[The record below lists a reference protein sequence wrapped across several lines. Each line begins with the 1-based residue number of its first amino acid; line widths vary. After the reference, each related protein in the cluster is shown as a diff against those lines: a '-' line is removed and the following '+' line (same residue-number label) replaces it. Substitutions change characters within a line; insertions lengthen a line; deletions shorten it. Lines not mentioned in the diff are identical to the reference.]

1 MVLSQCGTGKRIRLT
16 IDVGINMTT
25 SNLSYQFKTA
35 NIIIR
40 LIVINTALFLF
51 ATLGSWVFKTSP
63 GVLMEWFV
71 LPVDSGSLL
80 LQFWSVL
87 TYSFLHFDF
96 WHIFWNMLV
105 LYWFGQYVLNL
116 FTEKR
121 FLTIYLL
128 GAICG
133 GLLFVLAYNLFPVLS
148 GTLAYLIGASAAV
161 RAIMIFIAAY
171 TPNSEVRIFVFNVKL
186 WQIGVFVVLSDLIQI
201 PSSGN
206 AGGLIAHMGGAVFG
220 YIYAVQ
226 LKKGNDLGAWFEKLM
241 DGLASIFKPK
251 KKSPLKTVHKSKT
264 NKKTSSKSKTSA
276 TKSPSQKQIDAI
288 LDKISKSGYESLT
301 KEEKD
306 FLFKAGK
313 E

>member
-1 MVLSQCGTGKRIRLT
+1 
-16 IDVGINMTT
+16 MTAN
-25 SNLSYQFKTA
+25 NLSYQFKTA
-35 NIIIR
+35 NVIIK
-40 LIVINTALFLF
+40 LIVINVALFLF
-51 ATLGSWVFKTSP
+51 ATLGSWIFKTNS
-63 GVLMEWFV
+63 GALMEWLV
-71 LPVDSGSLL
+71 LPVDPGSLIV
-80 LQFWSVL
+80 QPWSIL

-133 GLLFVLAYNLFPVLS
+133 GLLFVLAYNVFPVLNN
-148 GTLAYLIGASAAV
+148 TLAYLIGASAAV

-171 TPNSEVRIFVFNVKL
+171 TPNSEVRIFMFNIKL

-201 PSSGN
+201 PTSGN
-206 AGGLIAHMGGAVFG
+206 AGGLIAHLGGALFG
-220 YIYAVQ
+220 YIYAIQ
-226 LKKGNDLGAWFEKLM
+226 LKKGNDIGSWFEKLM
-241 DGLASIFKPK
+241 DGLSTMFTSK

-264 NKKTSSKSKTSA
+264 HKRAPKKTETSSVKT
-276 TKSPSQKQIDAI
+276 PNQKQIDAI
-288 LDKISKSGYESLT
+288 LDKISKSGYDSLT

>member
-1 MVLSQCGTGKRIRLT
+1 MING
-16 IDVGINMTT
+16 GINMTT

-35 NIIIR
+35 NVIIK
-40 LIVINTALFLF
+40 LIAINTVLFLVVR
-51 ATLGSWVFKTSP
+51 LGAWIFKTFP
-63 GVLMEWFV
+63 EVLTEWFF
-71 LPVDSGSLL
+71 LPTELDTLIFQPWSL
-80 LQFWSVL
+80 L
-87 TYSFLHFDF
+87 TYSFLHFGF
-96 WHIFWNMLV
+96 MHILWNMLF

-128 GAICG
+128 GAISG
-133 GLLFVLAYNLFPVLS
+133 GLLCVLGFNLFPVLK
-148 GTLAYLIGASAAV
+148 GEVGYLIGASAAV
-161 RAIMIFIAAY
+161 LAIVIFIASY
-171 TPNSEVRIFVFNVKL
+171 TPNTEVRIFFFNVKL
-186 WQIGVFVVLSDLIQI
+186 WHIGLFMVLKDLIQL
-201 PSSGN
+201 SDSNN

-226 LKKGNDLGAWFEKLM
+226 LKKGNDIGAWFEKLM

>member
-1 MVLSQCGTGKRIRLT
+1 MAVNNIT
-16 IDVGINMTT
+16 
-25 SNLSYQFKTA
+25 YQFKTA
-35 NIIIR
+35 NIVIK
-40 LIVINTALFLF
+40 LIVINVLLFLF
-51 ATLGSWVFKTSP
+51 ATLGSWIFKTQA

-71 LPVDSGSLL
+71 LPVEPGALVI
-80 LQFWSVL
+80 QIWSIL

-128 GAICG
+128 GALCG
-133 GLLFVLAYNLFPVLS
+133 GLLFVLSYNVFPVLS
-148 GTLAYLIGASAAV
+148 GSLAYLIGASAAV

-171 TPNSEVRIFVFNVKL
+171 TPNAEVRIIFFNVKL

-201 PSSGN
+201 PTSGN
-206 AGGLIAHMGGAVFG
+206 AGGLIAHLGGAIFG
-220 YIYAVQ
+220 YVYAMQ
-226 LKKGNDLGAWFEKLM
+226 LKKGNDIGAWFEKMM
-241 DGLASIFKPK
+241 DGFVNLFKAQ

-264 NKKTSSKSKTSA
+264 YAKSTKKTTSL
-276 TKSPSQKQIDAI
+276 KKQVKNPNQQQIDSI
-288 LDKISKSGYESLT
+288 LDKISKSGYDSLT